1 MNEGLEKIKERLEE
15 TKVDY
20 DEVEN
25 CIAINDLNEELG
37 IVMRYVIAIA
47 ETEPHEYII
56 KVIVGNITKVNNEQ
70 EILKIINKINYNSL
84 LVTYTESD
92 DKSINAKIMS
102 MSRLDTIAYDVV
114 TMLLILRNDITEN
127 YKELMK
133 SNWSEEVL

>member
-1 MNEGLEKIKERLEE
+1 MNEGLKKVKERLEE

-70 EILKIINKINYNSL
+70 EILQIINKINYHSL

>member
-1 MNEGLEKIKERLEE
+1 MNEGLKKVKERLEE

-70 EILKIINKINYNSL
+70 EILKIINKINYHSL

-114 TMLLILRNDITEN
+114 SMLLILRNDITEN

>member
-1 MNEGLEKIKERLEE
+1 MNEGLEKIKERLDEIE
-15 TKVDY
+15 VDY

-37 IVMRYVIAIA
+37 IVMRYIIAIA
-47 ETEPHEYII
+47 ETEPHEYLI
-56 KVIVGNITKVNNEQ
+56 KVISGNITKVNNEQ
-70 EILKIINKINYNSL
+70 EILKIINKINCKSV
-84 LVTYTESD
+84 LVTYTESE

-102 MSRLDTIAYDVV
+102 MSRLDTIAYDVI
-114 TMLLILRNDITEN
+114 TMLLFLRKDITEN

>member
-114 TMLLILRNDITEN
+114 SMLLILRNDITEN

>member
-1 MNEGLEKIKERLEE
+1 MNEGLKKVKERLEE

-70 EILKIINKINYNSL
+70 EILKIINKINYHSL

>member
-70 EILKIINKINYNSL
+70 EILKIINKINYHSL

>member
-1 MNEGLEKIKERLEE
+1 MNEGLEKIKERLDEIE
-15 TKVDY
+15 VDY

-25 CIAINDLNEELG
+25 CIAINDLNDELG
-37 IVMRYVIAIA
+37 IVMRYIIAIA
-47 ETEPHEYII
+47 ETEPHEYLI
-56 KVIVGNITKVNNEQ
+56 KVIVGNITRVNNEQ
-70 EILKIINKINYNSL
+70 EILKIINKINCSSL

-102 MSRLDTIAYDVV
+102 MSRLDTIAYDVT
-114 TMLLILRNDITEN
+114 TMLLVLRKDITEN

>member
-1 MNEGLEKIKERLEE
+1 MNEGLKRRKERLEE

>member
-1 MNEGLEKIKERLEE
+1 MNEGLEKIKERLDEIE
-15 TKVDY
+15 VDY

-25 CIAINDLNEELG
+25 CIAINDLNDELG
-37 IVMRYVIAIA
+37 IVMRYIIAIA
-47 ETEPHEYII
+47 ETEPHEYLI
-56 KVIVGNITKVNNEQ
+56 KVIVGNITRVNNEQ
-70 EILKIINKINYNSL
+70 EILKIINKINCSSL

-102 MSRLDTIAYDVV
+102 MSRLDTIAYDVT
-114 TMLLILRNDITEN
+114 TMLLFLRKDITEN

>member
-1 MNEGLEKIKERLEE
+1 MNEGLKKVKERLEE

-70 EILKIINKINYNSL
+70 EILKIINKINYHSL

-102 MSRLDTIAYDVV
+102 MSRLDTIAYDVL
-114 TMLLILRNDITEN
+114 TMLFILRNDITEN

-133 SNWSEEVL
+133 SNWPEEVL

>member
-70 EILKIINKINYNSL
+70 EILKIINKINYHSL

-114 TMLLILRNDITEN
+114 SMLLILRNDITEN